1 MDFTIKKYDALL
13 DSLIRFGFD
22 FKTYNTFCRQPA
34 NDGRK
39 ALVLRHDVDDRK
51 ENSLQ
56 FAQIQKDKGLSGTYY
71 FRTLP
76 QSYDESVILRI
87 ADLGHEIGY
96 HYETMDE
103 CRGDVDRAYE
113 LFLKNLEKFRKIV
126 PVSTICMHGSPMSKF
141 DNRDIWKKY
150 SYRELGLLA
159 EPYFDLDFNAVF
171 YLTDTGRRW
180 DGSKVSVR
188 DKAMGT
194 NPCTN
199 PSFLKRHYHATEDII
214 RDLNRDD
221 FPVRAMLTFHPQR
234 WTDNP
239 LQWTKELLLQNLK
252 NQVKKII
259 VK

>member
-22 FKTYNTFCRQPA
+22 FKTYSTFCLQPA
-34 NDGRK
+34 NDTRK

-56 FAQIQKDKGLSGTYY
+56 FAQIQKDKGVTGTYY

-76 QSYDESVILRI
+76 QSYDESVILKI
-87 ADLGHEIGY
+87 ADMGHEIGY

-103 CRGDVDRAYE
+103 CRGDVDCAYE
-113 LFLKNLEKFRKIV
+113 LFVKNLEKFRKIV
-126 PVSTICMHGSPMSKF
+126 PVNTICMHGSPMSKF

-150 SYRELGLLA
+150 NYRELGLLA
-159 EPYFDLDFNAVF
+159 EPYFDLDFNTVF

-180 DGSKVSVR
+180 DGSRVSVR

-199 PSFLKRHYHATEDII
+199 PSFLKRHYHTTEDII
-214 RDLNRDD
+214 SDLNRDD
-221 FPVRAMLTFHPQR
+221 FPVRVMLTFHPQR

-239 LQWTKELLLQNLK
+239 LKWTKELLLQNMK